1 MEEHC
6 GAWIKARTQPIAIE
20 DVIAYLVA
28 ALDYEP
34 DGGEVFEIGGADACS
49 YLDLMHEY
57 ADQRGLR
64 RQMVPVPV
72 LTPRFSSLWL
82 HLVTPVYAGIG
93 RELVDSLRNETVV
106 NDPRALEVFPVR
118 PRTSAEAVA
127 RALANEDNEV
137 AETRWSDEAPAPSP
151 GYGGARYGSRLVDS
165 RSITLP
171 RPPAVTF
178 APIQRIGGDTGWYVG
193 DELWKLRG
201 ALDTLVGGP
210 GLAARAPRP
219 GRPPGRRHDRLLA
232 RREVRAGP
240 AATACRGDE
249 VARTRL
255 APVRGRPRRE
265 GGSTIRQTAIFD
277 PEGVAGLTYWY
288 SLWPIHD
295 YIFRGMLERIAAASA
310 TT

>member
-1 MEEHC
+1 
-6 GAWIKARTQPIAIE
+6 
-20 DVIAYLVA
+20 V
-28 ALDYEP
+28 
-34 DGGEVFEIGGADACS
+34 GGVK
-49 YLDLMHEY
+49 
-57 ADQRGLR
+57 
-64 RQMVPVPV
+64 
-72 LTPRFSSLWL
+72 
-82 HLVTPVYAGIG
+82 PVYAGIG

-127 RALANEDNEV
+127 RALANEDNEI

-171 RPPAVTF
+171 HPPAEAF

-193 DELWKLRG
+193 DDLWKLRG

-210 GLAARAPRP
+210 GLRR
-219 GRPPGRRHDRLLA
+219 GRRDPVGLRVGDTIDFWRVERFEQDRLL
-232 RREVRAGP
+232 
-240 AATACRGDE
+240 
-249 VARTRL
+249 RL
-255 APVRGRPRRE
+255 AAEMKLPGRAWLQFEVDPDGK

-277 PEGVAGLTYWY
+277 PAGVAGLTYWY

-295 YIFRGMLERIAAASA
+295 YIFRGMLEGIAGASP